1 MRRTNTSPTNI
12 QGWCYIQRC
21 WGRQ

>member
-1 MRRTNTSPTNI
+1 MRRTNTSLTNI
-12 QGWCYIQRC
+12 QGWSYIQRC